1 MDKVNARVEA
11 IVELLDS
18 KKGEDIQ
25 TFDLSAKDYIAD
37 SVIIVN
43 SLGNKH
49 TVALLEYLREFLKQ
63 NNEKI
68 LNIDESEDWAI
79 CDLGDIIIHIMTAEY
94 REKYNLEEFL
104 QTIYQN
110 TPQ

>member
-1 MDKVNARVEA
+1 MEIDKRVEA

-25 TFDLSAKDYIAD
+25 TFDLSNKDYIAD
-37 SVIIVN
+37 RVIIAN

-49 TVALLEYLREFLKQ
+49 TIALLEYLKEFLKAKG
-63 NNEKI
+63 EKI
-68 LNIDESEDWAI
+68 LRIDESEDWAI
-79 CDLGDIIIHIMTAEY
+79 CDLGDIIIHIMTKEY

-104 QTIYQN
+104 QTIYQS
-110 TPQ
+110 

>member
-1 MDKVNARVEA
+1 MSIEKRVEA

-25 TFDLSAKDYIAD
+25 TFDLSSKDYIAD
-37 SVIIVN
+37 RVIIVN

-49 TVALLEYLREFLKQ
+49 TVALLEYLREFLKKQ
-63 NNEKI
+63 GEKI
-68 LNIDESEDWAI
+68 LQIDESEDWAI
-79 CDLGDIIIHIMTAEY
+79 CDLSDIIIHIMTSEY

-104 QTIYQN
+104 QNIYQS
-110 TPQ
+110 